1 MYFGSNIFPIDITYI
16 IFILPAILLG
26 VIAQMMV
33 KSRFAKYSKVPSR
46 KGISGAAAAQF
57 LLKKNGIEDVKIAH
71 IGGSLTDNYNPLT
84 RVLSLSDSTFQSTSI
99 AAIGVA
105 AHETGHAIQHRKKY
119 PPLIIRRALVPVA
132 NFGSKMGPLLAIGSV
147 AFSAGIQSDSYTSLF
162 QLIAY
167 IGLILYAA
175 SVLFYIV
182 TLPVEFNASH
192 RALVILKKTGVFDE
206 EEIKST
212 RKVLNAAALTYVA
225 SALSSVLSLLR
236 LLLIVL
242 SRSNRSQ
249 RNRR

>member
-1 MYFGSNIFPIDITYI
+1 M
-16 IFILPAILLG
+16 
-26 VIAQMMV
+26 
-33 KSRFAKYSKVPSR
+33 
-46 KGISGAAAAQF
+46 
-57 LLKKNGIEDVKIAH
+57 
-71 IGGSLTDNYNPLT
+71 
-84 RVLSLSDSTFQSTSI
+84 
-99 AAIGVA
+99 
-105 AHETGHAIQHRKKY
+105 
-119 PPLIIRRALVPVA
+119 
-132 NFGSKMGPLLAIGSV
+132 

-242 SRSNRSQ
+242 SRSNRSR